1 MTFEHA
7 IQTGI
12 LSPVLVTPH
21 HSQAKGKDL
30 SLELLKFVAMILI
43 INVHSYMMYP
53 PKYEM
58 FATGGTIGDALFMF
72 CSGYTLFL
80 GRIDRFDNWYKRRIN
95 RIYPSVFAWA
105 IFSFYCFADDM
116 NIGQIVGGASRWFIP
131 CIMMYYVLLYF
142 VRKYLMRFKWWVFV
156 VACIIPIVRFVMYE
170 DIGLSLIHI

>member
-12 LSPVLVTPH
+12 PSPVLVTPH

-58 FATGGTIGDALFMF
+58 FATGGTIGDALFEECNSETEGLARCYYDF
-72 CSGYTLFL
+72 SVYRVTL
-80 GRIDRFDNWYKRRIN
+80 G
-95 RIYPSVFAWA
+95 
-105 IFSFYCFADDM
+105 
-116 NIGQIVGGASRWFIP
+116 P
-131 CIMMYYVLLYF
+131 CWRVLKKKISALTRCY
-142 VRKYLMRFKWWVFV
+142 R
-156 VACIIPIVRFVMYE
+156 
-170 DIGLSLIHI
+170 

>member
-12 LSPVLVTPH
+12 PSPVLVTPH
-21 HSQAKGKDL
+21 HNQAKGKDL

-80 GRIDRFDNWYKRRIN
+80 GRIDH
-95 RIYPSVFAWA
+95 ST
-105 IFSFYCFADDM
+105 
-116 NIGQIVGGASRWFIP
+116 IGIRGVLIEYTPVYLLGRYSRSIVLQ
-131 CIMMYYVLLYF
+131 MT
-142 VRKYLMRFKWWVFV
+142 
-156 VACIIPIVRFVMYE
+156 
-170 DIGLSLIHI
+170 

>member
-12 LSPVLVTPH
+12 PSPVLVTPH

-53 PKYEM
+53 PKSKCLLL
-58 FATGGTIGDALFMF
+58 AVRLVIALFMF

-80 GRIDRFDNWYKRRIN
+80 GRIDRFDNL
-95 RIYPSVFAWA
+95 V
-105 IFSFYCFADDM
+105 
-116 NIGQIVGGASRWFIP
+116 
-131 CIMMYYVLLYF
+131 
-142 VRKYLMRFKWWVFV
+142 
-156 VACIIPIVRFVMYE
+156 
-170 DIGLSLIHI
+170 

>member
-80 GRIDRFDNWYKRRIN
+80 GRIDRFDNWYKRGVLIEYTPVYLLGRYS
-95 RIYPSVFAWA
+95 RS
-105 IFSFYCFADDM
+105 
-116 NIGQIVGGASRWFIP
+116 IVLQ
-131 CIMMYYVLLYF
+131 MT
-142 VRKYLMRFKWWVFV
+142 
-156 VACIIPIVRFVMYE
+156 
-170 DIGLSLIHI
+170 